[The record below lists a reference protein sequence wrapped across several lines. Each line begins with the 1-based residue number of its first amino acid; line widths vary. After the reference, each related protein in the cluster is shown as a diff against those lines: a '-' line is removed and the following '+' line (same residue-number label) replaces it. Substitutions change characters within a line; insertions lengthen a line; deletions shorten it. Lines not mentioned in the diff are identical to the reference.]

1 MQFSP
6 AIVRGFVR
14 LKVSCVPVSD
24 RWIGLVLMI
33 YSKGYEMKNLLKYV
47 VLSITVFV
55 SNYANSASVFINLPS
70 INLTSPTTEDFIVAE
85 ISGSY
90 ATPNFVLNS
99 SPTIDIGIGGINITF
114 DVSSPSGIQP
124 FILDP
129 FNYSVDIGQLS
140 AGDWYVT
147 PIFYVD
153 GAFDSQLTT
162 LLPLFS
168 VTAVPVPATVWLFGS
183 GLIGLIGIAKRKAC
197 I

>member
-1 MQFSP
+1 
-6 AIVRGFVR
+6 
-14 LKVSCVPVSD
+14 
-24 RWIGLVLMI
+24 
-33 YSKGYEMKNLLKYV
+33 MKNLLKYV

-168 VTAVPVPATVWLFGS
+168 VTAVPCTGDCLAIRFWPYWFDWYCQKKSAHLTLNKNYA
-183 GLIGLIGIAKRKAC
+183 I
-197 I
+197 